1 MSLGASDVTQQF
13 GSRLL
18 YSVPRESDYLI
29 KEKGRKS
36 GLLPRVRKAPL
47 KDQLAAHIKEF
58 QNNVELMA
66 TLERKRSLDTQVLQQ
81 MQAEE
86 RMGELKTTTSPP
98 FRTGLADFAAAGRV
112 AARVADEFVSV
123 DDSDDDLFE
132 AESASTMPLG
142 ASEVSTATS
151 SGPRPGAALQ
161 PTLDGRLAA
170 SKKKAQKGQATASTN
185 LGHNRS
191 MMDWERSNMRDNSR
205 PFDPRSTL
213 G

>member
-29 KEKGRKS
+29 KEKARKS
-36 GLLPRVRKAPL
+36 GLLPRVRKEPL
-47 KDQLAAHIKEF
+47 KDQLAARIKEF

-66 TLERKRSLDTQVLQQ
+66 MLERKQSLDTQMLQR

-86 RMGELKTTTSPP
+86 RMGELNAITSPP
-98 FRTGLADFAAAGRV
+98 FRTGLANFAAAGRAAQRV
-112 AARVADEFVSV
+112 AAIV
-123 DDSDDDLFE
+123 DDSDDDLFSDD
-132 AESASTMPLG
+132 ESMLPAVGSQ
-142 ASEVSTATS
+142 VSTATS
-151 SGPRPGAALQ
+151 SGPRPRSALQ

-170 SKKKAQKGQATASTN
+170 SKKKAKRGVPPPSQIQTQGNSIAN
-185 LGHNRS
+185 WRDRS
-191 MMDWERSNMRDNSR
+191 VPD
-205 PFDPRSTL
+205 DPRSSL

>member
-1 MSLGASDVTQQF
+1 MMTDVTQQF
-13 GSRLL
+13 GSRLS
-18 YSVPRESDYLI
+18 YSVPRESENII
-29 KEKGRKS
+29 KEKARKS
-36 GLLPRVRKAPL
+36 GLLPRVREAPL
-47 KDQLAAHIKEF
+47 KDQLAARIKEF

-66 TLERKRSLDTQVLQQ
+66 TLERKRSLDTQMLQR

-86 RMGELKTTTSPP
+86 RMAGLKTTTSPP

-112 AARVADEFVSV
+112 AAQVANFVSM
-123 DDSDDDLFE
+123 DDSDEDPFE
-132 AESASTMPLG
+132 AESVSTMPLG

-170 SKKKAQKGQATASTN
+170 SKKKAQRGQSTASTN
-185 LGHNRS
+185 LGHNRN
-191 MMDWERSNMRDNSR
+191 MMDWERSNMRDRSR
-205 PFDPRSTL
+205 PSDPRDTL